1 MPGPLD
7 DLGAILAAE
16 AAECRDLLPLLEEEY
31 RALVRA
37 DGAALLEVGAKRE
50 ASIAHLGALERSRR
64 AALGGVAA
72 ALGIPLSTVTLSR
85 LLTLMPGPATG
96 LVPLRNELRDLLERL
111 RTLNS
116 RNRYLAEHTLDC
128 LRGLFSSLVAV
139 LAPAPTY
146 ADSGRARQPAQE
158 LRLLDRQA

>member
-1 MPGPLD
+1 MAGPLD

-31 RALVRA
+31 RALVHA
-37 DGAALLEVGAKRE
+37 DAAALLELGAKRE
-50 ASIAHLGALERSRR
+50 ASMAQLGALEKSRR
-64 AALGGVAA
+64 AVLGGVAA
-72 ALGIPLSTVTLSR
+72 ALGLPASAVTVSR
-85 LLTLMPGPATG
+85 LLTLVPGAAAA
-96 LVPLRNELRDLLERL
+96 LLPLRNELRDLLERL
-111 RTLNS
+111 RVLNS
-116 RNRYLAEHTLDC
+116 RNRFLAEHTLDC

-158 LRLLDRQA
+158 LQLLDRRA

>member
-16 AAECRDLLPLLEEEY
+16 AAECRDLLPVLEEEY

-37 DGAALLEVGAKRE
+37 DGSALLELGAKRE
-50 ASIAHLGALERSRR
+50 ASIAHLSALEQSRR
-64 AALGGVAA
+64 AALSGAAA
-72 ALGIPLSTVTLSR
+72 ALGVPLSALTLSG
-85 LLTLMPGPATG
+85 LLTLMPGPAAA

-111 RTLNS
+111 RALNS
-116 RNRYLAEHTLDC
+116 RNRFVAEHTLDC

-158 LRLLDRQA
+158 LRLLDRRA

>member
-31 RALVRA
+31 RALIRA
-37 DGAALLEVGAKRE
+37 DGAVLLDLGAKRE

-64 AALGGVAA
+64 AALSGVAA
-72 ALGIPLSTVTLSR
+72 ALGLPLSAVTLSG
-85 LLTLMPGPATG
+85 LLTLMPGPAAA
-96 LVPLRNELRDLLERL
+96 LLPLRNELRDLLERL
-111 RTLNS
+111 RVLNS
-116 RNRYLAEHTLDC
+116 RNRFLAEHTLDC
-128 LRGLFSSLVAV
+128 LRGLFSSLVAA

-158 LRLLDRQA
+158 LRLLDRRA